1 MKTCVSL
8 IKVVTSNKDLST
20 ALESITWCQEY
31 VDASF
36 TEWHSS
42 SFTI

>member
-8 IKVVTSNKDLST
+8 MKAITSIKELII
-20 ALESITWCQEY
+20 ALEHVTWCQEY

-36 TEWHSS
+36 TE
-42 SFTI
+42 

>member
-8 IKVVTSNKDLST
+8 IKAVTFNKDLST
-20 ALESITWCQEY
+20 KLKPLTWCQEY

-36 TEWHSS
+36 TE
-42 SFTI
+42 